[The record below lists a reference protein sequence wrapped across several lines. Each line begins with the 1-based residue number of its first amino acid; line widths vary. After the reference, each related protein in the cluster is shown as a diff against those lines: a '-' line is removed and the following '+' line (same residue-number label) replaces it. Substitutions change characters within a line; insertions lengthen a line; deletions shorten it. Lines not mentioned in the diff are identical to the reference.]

1 MTELITGIL
10 GTTCLCG
17 IGYLLVKIC
26 SLREELQ
33 IISPEYV
40 LLSKEQYDSLKNNRD
55 IKFVY
60 EQPQMHEQMHEQ
72 PQITD
77 RLLPA
82 QLPSYSERAPPLIA
96 L

>member
-17 IGYLLVKIC
+17 IGYMLVKIC
-26 SLREELQ
+26 SLRDELQ
-33 IISPEYV
+33 IVSPEYV
-40 LLSKEQYDSLKNNRD
+40 LLSKEQYDCLKNNPD
-55 IKFVY
+55 IKIVY
-60 EQPQMHEQMHEQ
+60 EQPQMHEQ

-77 RLLPA
+77 RLLPEQP
-82 QLPSYSERAPPLIA
+82 QLPSYSESAPPLIA

>member
-40 LLSKEQYDSLKNNRD
+40 LLSKEQYDCLKNNRD

-60 EQPQMHEQMHEQ
+60 EQPQMPPQM
-72 PQITD
+72 
-77 RLLPA
+77 PA
-82 QLPSYSERAPPLIA
+82 QVPTQPELPTYSESAPPLVA

>member
-1 MTELITGIL
+1 MAELITGIL

-33 IISPEYV
+33 IVSSEYV

-60 EQPQMHEQMHEQ
+60 EQPQM
-72 PQITD
+72 
-77 RLLPA
+77 PA
-82 QLPSYSERAPPLIA
+82 QMPAQVPTQPELPTYSESAPPLVA

>member
-26 SLREELQ
+26 SLRDELQ
-33 IISPEYV
+33 IVSPEYV
-40 LLSKEQYDSLKNNRD
+40 LLSKEQYDCLKNNPD
-55 IKFVY
+55 IKIVY
-60 EQPQMHEQMHEQ
+60 EQPQMHEQRQMHEQ
-72 PQITD
+72 P
-77 RLLPA
+77 
-82 QLPSYSERAPPLIA
+82 QLPSYSESAPPLIK

>member
-1 MTELITGIL
+1 MAELITGIL

-33 IISPEYV
+33 IVSSEYV

-60 EQPQMHEQMHEQ
+60 EQPQM
-72 PQITD
+72 
-77 RLLPA
+77 PA
-82 QLPSYSERAPPLIA
+82 QVPTQPELPTYSESAPPLVA

>member
-1 MTELITGIL
+1 MAELITGIL

-33 IISPEYV
+33 IVSSEYV

-60 EQPQMHEQMHEQ
+60 EQPQMPPQMPPQVPTQ
-72 PQITD
+72 PE
-77 RLLPA
+77 LPT
-82 QLPSYSERAPPLIA
+82 YSESAPPLVS